1 MFIVIFATS
10 FRNKVTLLDMK
21 TSTYTQE
28 TLIIE
33 KTSKG
38 LLNFINQL
46 RDRKLSQQEKLRNQ
60 KAFNIEIKA

>member
-21 TSTYTQE
+21 TSIYTQE

-33 KTSKG
+33 KPSKG

>member
-21 TSTYTQE
+21 TSTHTQE

-33 KTSKG
+33 KPSKG

>member
-10 FRNKVTLLDMK
+10 FRNKVTLQDMK

-33 KTSKG
+33 KPSKG

>member
-28 TLIIE
+28 TLIIV
-33 KTSKG
+33 KPSKG

>member
-33 KTSKG
+33 KSSKG

>member
-10 FRNKVTLLDMK
+10 FRNKVSLLDMI

-33 KTSKG
+33 KPSKG

-46 RDRKLSQQEKLRNQ
+46 RDRKLSQQEK
-60 KAFNIEIKA
+60 